1 MEKQSADT
9 ESESTA
15 YDGLQNGHGVRN
27 GAEIL
32 QLPFAFFSSSSSSF
46 RLCLRLRRPK
56 TAQAKSV
63 LYLSTAA
70 VAAKRAARLTLPS
83 FSTLLYK
90 AM

>member
-32 QLPFAFFSSSSSSF
+32 QLPFAFFSSSSSF

-56 TAQAKSV
+56 TAKAKSV

>member
-9 ESESTA
+9 EPESTA

-32 QLPFAFFSSSSSSF
+32 QLPFAFSSSSSF